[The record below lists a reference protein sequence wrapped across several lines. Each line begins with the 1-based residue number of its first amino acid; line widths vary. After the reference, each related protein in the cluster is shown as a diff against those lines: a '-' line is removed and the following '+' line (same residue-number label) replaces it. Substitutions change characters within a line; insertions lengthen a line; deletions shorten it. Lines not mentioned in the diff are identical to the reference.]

1 MLESRRS
8 MPAVLD
14 RHIETEDQDAFGHRH
29 YAQALRCLI
38 EDEGH
43 KPPFSIGLLGG
54 WGTGNSSV
62 KELYTRALADDTSTA
77 VGRHPRSQ
85 RFKSITFNAWRF
97 GGKEQDIKRALL
109 RHVFLELG
117 GDEGKL
123 QDELYRNVTHT
134 ESVTKPIGELTKQHL
149 ISWAAPVPAFLV
161 AFIIYLLII
170 GAGLAWLPLQNWIV
184 QSLFLAA
191 VSGIYAYLIKVM
203 KPSAVSPFNTI
214 TRVHLPSVSAEQY
227 EELLL
232 QQLRKFKPAKGN
244 AVPYERLVIFVDDLD
259 RLSAE

>member
-1 MLESRRS
+1 

-38 EDEGH
+38 EDQGH
-43 KPPFSIGLLGG
+43 RPPFSIGLLGG
-54 WGTGNSSV
+54 WGTGKSSV

-77 VGRHPRSQ
+77 GGRPPRSQ

-123 QDELYRNVTHT
+123 HD
-134 ESVTKPIGELTKQHL
+134 
-149 ISWAAPVPAFLV
+149 
-161 AFIIYLLII
+161 
-170 GAGLAWLPLQNWIV
+170 
-184 QSLFLAA
+184 
-191 VSGIYAYLIKVM
+191 
-203 KPSAVSPFNTI
+203 
-214 TRVHLPSVSAEQY
+214 
-227 EELLL
+227 
-232 QQLRKFKPAKGN
+232 
-244 AVPYERLVIFVDDLD
+244 
-259 RLSAE
+259 